1 MIFQIF
7 TLLLYID
14 IVTIYTHRITSEEVK
29 VFTYIV
35 MLFLSTLYFKTKII
49 DILPIYMLNFTQD
62 VERDGE
68 WKSNAAH
75 HKWQNVRIDYYYEG
89 SCTRQHNQSSNIR
102 NGEVNVG

>member
-14 IVTIYTHRITSEEVK
+14 IVTIYTHRITSEEVE

-49 DILPIYMLNFTQD
+49 DILPICSTLRRM
-62 VERDGE
+62 
-68 WKSNAAH
+68 WKETAS
-75 HKWQNVRIDYYYEG
+75 G
-89 SCTRQHNQSSNIR
+89 NQMRLIVSGKTSELITIMKGVAQGNIISLLTFAM
-102 NGEVNVG
+102 VK